1 MMQSRLVSVF
11 LALSLVAAC
20 RGSGA
25 PVGGAASSA
34 SAPSGGAAPALAT
47 QPVTVVGE
55 NYCLGCTQK
64 KEQGAVAQCIV
75 HGHRHALRVESASGD
90 GGRALP
96 ELAGATLH
104 YLDNDQSAPLQKTE
118 SLHHRR
124 VEVTGRLFGPERTL
138 QVERLRP
145 L

>member
-1 MMQSRLVSVF
+1 MKSRLPFVF
-11 LALSLVAAC
+11 VALSLVATC
-20 RGSGA
+20 RGSGD
-25 PVGGAASSA
+25 PVAGAASSA
-34 SAPSGGAAPALAT
+34 IVPSALAAPAPAT
-47 QPVTVVGE
+47 QPGTVVGE
-55 NYCLGCTQK
+55 NYCRGCTLT
-64 KEQGAVAQCIV
+64 KEQGAAAQCSL
-75 HGHRHALRVESASGD
+75 HGHRHALRVESASAD

-104 YLDNDQSAPLQKTE
+104 YLDNDQSAPLEQTE

-124 VEVTGRLFGPERTL
+124 LEVQGKLFGPERTL